1 MWIVGIIAVALFAWW
16 WAAQQR
22 ASQRLK
28 MRVAIRTG
36 VRVAFERW
44 RSPDNDQ
51 ILEAIYEA
59 ARPTPL
65 SLAQLDAL
73 VRPGLSQIV
82 AELEEDGTIE
92 SGDSSPKEK
101 PKRVATP
108 KPSASNEANAERLQ
122 AQSTRPIQSGDSSPK
137 EEPKRFATPKPS
149 ASNEADAKRLQ
160 AELARSMM
168 TLAAMATFKALL
180 VDQEVGDGAIEEHVY
195 KALRANLGSSDS
207 ATSRGLSAA
216 LTREKARSW
225 GSAVA
230 HFYRTRAATA
240 VAVVA
245 NKDPQAPS
253 KMSSP
258 SQSCR

>member
-101 PKRVATP
+101 PKRV
-108 KPSASNEANAERLQ
+108 
-122 AQSTRPIQSGDSSPK
+122 
-137 EEPKRFATPKPS
+137 ATPKPS